1 MRVKAN
7 LIVTVL
13 NCLFIFGSCHRD
25 KEMIGPEYI
34 ATPTDFYVKLNSFKA
49 SASSVNF
56 ESSQVYFNADFSSKV
71 TWFITI
77 RGLKSGAVKK
87 ISGLSSML
95 NSSNTTWNG
104 SHDDLNFFQMNEN
117 AVAELSFLGSSLVLR
132 DTIAILR
139 AKKYN
144 SQGVVIAD
152 DASVTTFEGFEGT
165 YNFNSPTWTY
175 GVFSDP
181 GELIFGGL
189 DSITPQFQG
198 RHAFTIH
205 GNDVNQ
211 NFFIGGLKRVLSVS
225 EYLSIPADP
234 NNVYV
239 NIFLYGTG
247 NPNSYVNYTFEE
259 SDSGMGAHIPNK
271 DDAYQYQFSVSHTG
285 WKLFYVKY
293 SQLSRSTNASYGG
306 SGNGIREPNKLRN
319 VAFNLISSPAG
330 SNVKVTFDMPI
341 ITFGQPFNPNE

>member
-1 MRVKAN
+1 MKAKVSV
-7 LIVTVL
+7 IVTL
-13 NCLFIFGSCHRD
+13 FTCLFICGSCLRK

-34 ATPTDFYVKLNSFKA
+34 AASPNFFVKLDSFRV

-56 ESSQVYFNADFSSKV
+56 ETSQVYFNAAFSSEV

-87 ISGLSSML
+87 IIGLSSLL

-104 SHDDLNFFQMNEN
+104 NHDNLTFFQMNEN
-117 AVAELSFLGSSLVLR
+117 AVAELSFLGSAFILR
-132 DTIAILR
+132 DTITILL
-139 AKKYN
+139 AKKYT
-144 SQGVVIAD
+144 SQGVVVGD
-152 DASVTTFEGFEGT
+152 DVSLTTFEGFEGK

-181 GELIFGGL
+181 AELIYGGL

-198 RHAFTIH
+198 RHAFTIK
-205 GNDVNQ
+205 GNDANQ
-211 NFFIGGLKRVLSVS
+211 NFFIGGLKRVLTVA
-225 EYLSIPADP
+225 EYLSIPTDP
-234 NNVYV
+234 ESVYV
-239 NIFLYGTG
+239 NFFLYGTG

-259 SDSGMGAHIPNK
+259 SDNGMGTSIPNK
-271 DDAYQYQFSVSHTG
+271 DDSYQYQFSLSHTG

-293 SQLSRSTNASYGG
+293 SQLSRSTNPSYGG
-306 SGNGIREPNKLRN
+306 SGNGIREPRKLRN

-330 SNVKVTFDMPI
+330 NNVSVTFDMPI